1 MAASTPPS
9 TLPPGTIAWLASYP
23 RSGSTW
29 VRFLL
34 TAYRHGAIG
43 RSTDVAR
50 EVPDIHGPDAVRADI
65 AARLDRGAP
74 LIVKTHVPWTAH
86 HPFAART
93 ARAVLLV
100 RHPRDVLL
108 SSLAFHRAL
117 GHPTPPDDAEAARA
131 FIAES
136 GDPAWRAAGFGTWS
150 RHAQSW
156 LDVRAYPVHVL
167 RYEDLR
173 ADPAHALTGLL
184 RFLGE
189 PVSAER
195 VARAVHMCTFDAMLA
210 LEIREKS
217 AQVAHAPDDSGDNDH
232 ADQHDFGVFV
242 GPPHGVRTGA
252 LFMDRGRL
260 GTSLDALS
268 PGLDQALR
276 ERFRGELDRLGYG

>member
-65 AARLDRGAP
+65 AARLDRGTP

-86 HPFAART
+86 HPFAAWT

-108 SSLAFHRAL
+108 SSLAFHRTL
-117 GHPTPPDDAEAARA
+117 GRPTPPDDAEAARA

-156 LDVRAYPVHVL
+156 LDVCAHPVHVL

-173 ADPAHALTGLL
+173 ADPAHAL
-184 RFLGE
+184 
-189 PVSAER
+189 
-195 VARAVHMCTFDAMLA
+195 
-210 LEIREKS
+210 
-217 AQVAHAPDDSGDNDH
+217 DDSGGNDH
-232 ADQHDFGVFV
+232 ADQHDLGVFV

-276 ERFRGELDRLGYG
+276 ERFRGELDRLGYD

>member
-136 GDPAWRAAGFGTWS
+136 GDPAWRAADPVRRAAGFGTWTG
-150 RHAQSW
+150 HILSW
-156 LDVRAYPVHVL
+156 LDSAPFPVTVM
-167 RYEDLR
+167 RFESLR
-173 ADPAHALTGLL
+173 AETVPTIAALPA
-184 RFLGE
+184 FLG
-189 PVSAER
+189 A
-195 VARAVHMCTFDAMLA
+195 AVDSDRNDAAVRTCAFDAMRA

-217 AQVAHAPDDSGDNDH
+217 A
-232 ADQHDFGVFV
+232 
-242 GPPHGVRTGA
+242 
-252 LFMDRGRL
+252 RL
-260 GTSLDALS
+260 RH
-268 PGLDQALR
+268 PR
-276 ERFRGELDRLGYG
+276 HRIR